1 VPNSYR
7 APTGGGI
14 DGMIAA
20 SDANLAATT
29 DKTIIISGHGKPVS
43 NRGELKEF
51 RDMLVAN
58 PGERCR
64 AQKARKIAR

>member
-51 RDMLVAN
+51 RD